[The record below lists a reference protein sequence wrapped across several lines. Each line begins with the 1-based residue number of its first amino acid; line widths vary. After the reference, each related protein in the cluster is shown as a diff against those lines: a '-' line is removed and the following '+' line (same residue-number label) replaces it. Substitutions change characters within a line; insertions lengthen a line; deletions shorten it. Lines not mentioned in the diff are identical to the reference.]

1 MNYCKVVFT
10 VLILLNVSFQQALMA
25 QPRPGHVIPMEDLK
39 NQLAA
44 QSEERHQNIQEIQ
57 KLLRHDLV
65 QKELG
70 RLVDLEKV
78 ELALATLDDEKLQE
92 LATESREVNNQLE
105 AGLAGWAIVLITVGV
120 CVAVLFIVLAIVIDD

>member
-1 MNYCKVVFT
+1 MKYCKVCLT
-10 VLILLNVSFQQALMA
+10 ILILLNLSIQQALMA
-25 QPRPGHVIPMEDLK
+25 QSASGHVVPAEDLK
-39 NQLAA
+39 NQLAT

-70 RLVDLEKV
+70 GLVDLEKV
-78 ELALATLDDEKLQE
+78 ELTLATLDDEKLQE
-92 LATESREVNNQLE
+92 LAAESREVNNQLE